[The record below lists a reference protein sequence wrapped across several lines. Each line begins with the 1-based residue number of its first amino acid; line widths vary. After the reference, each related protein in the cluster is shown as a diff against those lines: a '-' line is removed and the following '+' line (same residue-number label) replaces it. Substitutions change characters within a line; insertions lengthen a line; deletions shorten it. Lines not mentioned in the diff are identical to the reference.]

1 MAKKPVA
8 PMAPA
13 SLPKV
18 KLPIETVALF
28 IQKYFGTGLALAA
41 AFLIGVLW
49 TEVRYLKQGYGGGAP
64 APQQAPSQQAAQD
77 PQQAQDTTLT
87 DDLWKEVLKN
97 PVAELGKKDAKITMV
112 EFTDFQCPFCE
123 KFYTDSY
130 KALVDKYVKSGKMRV
145 VFHNLPLSFHPNAH
159 ISAEAVACAADQ
171 GKYNELH
178 DLLFQKQ
185 SEWVGEPTATVSQKF
200 FEGYAKTI
208 GMNVDKFK
216 KCVDNG
222 EKKAA
227 VDADLALATKVGAN
241 GTPTF
246 YFNKQQM
253 VGAQPL
259 TSFETFIDG
268 LLK

>member
-1 MAKKPVA
+1 MAKKQAMPVA
-8 PMAPA
+8 PV

-18 KLPIETVALF
+18 KLPVETVALF

-49 TEVRYLKQGYGGGAP
+49 TEVRYLKKGYGGV
-64 APQQAPSQQAAQD
+64 QAPSVVPTQQAAQD
-77 PQQAQDTTLT
+77 PQQAPETTLS
-87 DDLWKEVLKN
+87 DDLWKEVLSK

-130 KALVDKYVKSGKMRV
+130 KALVEKYVKTGKMRV

-185 SEWVGEPTATVSQKF
+185 SEWVSEPTTTVSQKF

-222 EKKAA
+222 EKKAD
-227 VDADLALATKVGAN
+227 VDADLALAAKVGAN

-259 TSFETFIDG
+259 ASFEAFLDG